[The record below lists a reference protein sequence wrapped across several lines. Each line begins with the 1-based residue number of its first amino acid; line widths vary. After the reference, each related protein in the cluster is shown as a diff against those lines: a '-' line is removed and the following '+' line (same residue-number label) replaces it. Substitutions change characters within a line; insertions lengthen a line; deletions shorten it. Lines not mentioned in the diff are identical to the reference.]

1 MKILIDTHVFLW
13 GLQAEEKLSE
23 HVRQLLPVSEVWMSV
38 GSLWEIIVKAQARR
52 LRLPRPVGEYLTE
65 KLSDNGVFVLPL
77 TFGHVMRLESLPVY
91 HRDPFDRILIAQS
104 LEEDLPLVTA
114 DKVFARYPVKV
125 IWN

>member
-1 MKILIDTHVFLW
+1 
-13 GLQAEEKLSE
+13 
-23 HVRQLLPVSEVWMSV
+23 MSV
-38 GSLWEIIVKAQARR
+38 GSLWEIIVKAQARQ

-77 TFGHVMRLESLPVY
+77 TFGHVMRIASLPRY
-91 HRDPFDRILIAQS
+91 HGDPFDRILIAQS